1 MLFIRCEM
9 CEETIFVYHLEFHME
24 KHIGINGTIELFK
37 TQRRQEEDLA
47 KQVEKDALLNLQDN
61 ERII

>member
-9 CEETIFVYHLEFHME
+9 CEEIVFVYHLEFHMA